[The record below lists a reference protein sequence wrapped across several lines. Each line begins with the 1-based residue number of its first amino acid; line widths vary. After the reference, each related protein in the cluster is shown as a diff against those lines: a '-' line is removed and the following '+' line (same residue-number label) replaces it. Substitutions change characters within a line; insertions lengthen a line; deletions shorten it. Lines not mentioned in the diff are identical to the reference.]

1 MFVKGLLRRFAWS
14 CGYRKVVEAQL
25 SKMCVMFSLGGSGR
39 VIEKRSGVCIYWLR
53 IYIYINIIIS
63 TRV

>member
-14 CGYRKVVEAQL
+14 CGSRKVVEAQL
-25 SKMCVMFSLGGSGR
+25 SKCVSCF
-39 VIEKRSGVCIYWLR
+39 VWGVYFKHGL
-53 IYIYINIIIS
+53 YLLVKVINIIIS